1 MHDNQSTCAQKY
13 HKLTADREVYL
24 DRARECSELTL
35 PALIPP
41 EGFSSVTDL
50 YQPFQSTGARGVN
63 NLASKLLLLLFPP
76 NAPFF
81 RLAMDTATKAE
92 LDQSGDLRAQIE
104 DGLAGIEREIS
115 GEIETS
121 AMRVHVFEA
130 LKHLIISGN
139 VLVHLPKKGGIRVF
153 PLSSY
158 VCKRDPNGELLEA
171 IVEEKISPQV
181 LPENMEGIDYE
192 KDELIKIYTKIYRT
206 DIDNY
211 EIYQEVEGQ
220 VVPESR
226 GTYKK
231 ELLPWRALRMVH
243 LDGED
248 YGRSYVEEY
257 IGDLKSLEG
266 LMESLVSA
274 AAASSKLVFLVRP
287 NASVKRRDLTSAK
300 NGAVI
305 GGMPED
311 VKVLQ
316 TEKSHDM
323 RVVLETVKRIED
335 RLAFAFLL
343 NTSIQRQAERVT
355 AEEIRFMAQELE
367 SALGGV
373 YSILS
378 QEMQLPIVHILMD
391 KMSSANKIPKLP
403 KGTVNPVI
411 VTGVEALG
419 RGNDLNKLRTFI
431 QDIVQLAQ
439 ANPETLQRVNFGD
452 LIARLATG
460 HGIDTVGLIKT
471 EEDIQQEQQQAQ
483 MQQQQMMAQ
492 QQQAQMQQATI
503 PGVAKEMMK
512 GVSKQMENDPDAAA
526 AMQEQMAAMA
536 QQQQPTQ

>member
-1 MHDNQSTCAQKY
+1 MHDKKNTCAQRY
-13 HKLTADREVYL
+13 YKLSADREIYL

-35 PALIPP
+35 PALVLP
-41 EGFSSVTDL
+41 EGFSSASDL

-76 NAPFF
+76 NSPFF
-81 RLAMDTATKAE
+81 RLAMDTKTKAE
-92 LDQSGDLRAQIE
+92 LDNDGQLRAQIE

-115 GEIETS
+115 SEIETS

-130 LKHLIISGN
+130 LKHLIVSGN
-139 VLVHLPKKGGIRVF
+139 VLLHLPKKGGVRVF

-158 VCKRDPNGELLEA
+158 VCKRAPDGELLEA
-171 IVEEKISPQV
+171 ILEEKVSPRA
-181 LPENMEGIDYE
+181 LPEGMEGIDYE
-192 KDELIKIYTKIYRT
+192 GDENLKIYTKIYRAET
-206 DIDNY
+206 DQY
-211 EIYQEVEGQ
+211 EIYQEVEGIL
-220 VVPESR
+220 VPGSE
-226 GTYKK
+226 GKYKK
-231 ELLPWRALRMVH
+231 DLMPWRALRMVH

-257 IGDLKSLEG
+257 LGDLKSLEG

-287 NASVKRRDLTSAK
+287 NASVKRRDLTSAR

-311 VKVLQ
+311 VRVLQ
-316 TEKSHDM
+316 TEKAHDM
-323 RVVLETVKRIED
+323 RVVLDTVQRIEE

-343 NTSIQRQAERVT
+343 NTSVQRQAERVT

-391 KMSSANKIPKLP
+391 KMSSDKRIPKLP
-403 KGTVNPVI
+403 KGTVKPVI

-419 RGNDLNKLRTFI
+419 RGNDLNKLRTYV
-431 QDIVQLAQ
+431 QDLVQLAQ
-439 ANPETLQRVNFGD
+439 ANPETIQRINFGD
-452 LIARLATG
+452 LVARLATG
-460 HGIDTVGLIKT
+460 HGIDTTGLIKSD
-471 EEDIQQEQQQAQ
+471 EQIQAENQQAQMMQQQ
-483 MQQQQMMAQ
+483 MQQQQLMASV
-492 QQQAQMQQATI
+492 A
-503 PGVAKEMMK
+503 PGVAKE
-512 GVSKQMENDPDAAA
+512 VAKQGMEPGNPMGEQIKQ
-526 AMQEQMAAMA
+526 AME
-536 QQQQPTQ
+536 QQQPQE

>member
-1 MHDNQSTCAQKY
+1 MINNISCSQRY
-13 HKLTADREVYL
+13 HKLTGDREIYL

-35 PALIPP
+35 PSLITP
-41 EGFSSVTDL
+41 EGFSSATDL

-76 NAPFF
+76 NSPFF
-81 RLAMDTATKAE
+81 RLAMDTKTKME
-92 LDQSGDLRAQIE
+92 LDQDGQLRAEIE
-104 DGLAGIEREIS
+104 QGLAGVEREVM
-115 GEIETS
+115 GEIENS

-139 VLVHLPKKGGIRVF
+139 VLIHLPKKGGIRVF

-158 VCKRDPNGELLEA
+158 VCKRDPNGQLLEV
-171 IVEEKISPQV
+171 IVEETISPKV
-181 LPENMEGIDYE
+181 LPEDMEGIDYTSD
-192 KDELIKIYTKIYRT
+192 KDIKIYTKVSRT
-206 DIDNY
+206 KEDEY
-211 EIYQEVEGQ
+211 YIYQEVEGML
-220 VVPESR
+220 VPNSE

-231 ELLPWRALRMVH
+231 DLLPWRALRMVH

-257 IGDLKSLEG
+257 LGDLKSLEG
-266 LMESLVSA
+266 LMESIVSA

-287 NASVKRRDLTSAK
+287 NASVKRRDLTNAK

-305 GGMPED
+305 VGSPDD

-316 TEKSHDM
+316 TEKDRDL

-343 NTSIQRQAERVT
+343 NTSIQRDAERVT

-378 QEMQLPIVHILMD
+378 QEMQLPIVNILMD
-391 KMSSANKIPKLP
+391 RMSTAKKIPKLP
-403 KGTVNPVI
+403 KGAVTPVI

-419 RGNDLNKLRTFI
+419 RGNDLNKLRGYI
-431 QDIVQLAQ
+431 QDLMQIAQ
-439 ANPETLQRVNFGD
+439 ANPQAIQMINFND
-452 LIARLATG
+452 LVARLATG
-460 HGIDTVGLIKT
+460 HGIDTIGLIKT
-471 EEDIQQEQQQAQ
+471 EQQLQAEMQAQQQAQ
-483 MQQQQMMAQ
+483 QDQMM
-492 QQQAQMQQATI
+492 MQTMQDSA
-503 PGVAKEMMK
+503 PSVAKEIAK
-512 GVSKQMENDPDAAA
+512 GVYKNNPQENI
-526 AMQEQMAAMA
+526 EE
-536 QQQQPTQ
+536 

>member
-1 MHDNQSTCAQKY
+1 MINNISCSQRY
-13 HKLTADREVYL
+13 HKLTGDREIYL

-35 PALIPP
+35 PSLITP
-41 EGFSSVTDL
+41 EGFSSATDL

-76 NAPFF
+76 NSPFF
-81 RLAMDTATKAE
+81 RLAMDTKTKME
-92 LDQSGDLRAQIE
+92 LDQDGQLRAQIE
-104 DGLAGIEREIS
+104 QGLAGVEREVM
-115 GEIETS
+115 GEIENS

-130 LKHLIISGN
+130 LKHLIVSGN
-139 VLVHLPKKGGIRVF
+139 VLLHLPKKGGVRVF

-158 VCKRDPNGELLEA
+158 VCKRDPNGELLEV
-171 IVEEKISPQV
+171 IVEETVSPKV
-181 LPENMEGIDYE
+181 LPEGMDGIDYTSE
-192 KDELIKIYTKIYRT
+192 KDIKIYTKVTRT
-206 DIDNY
+206 KEDEY
-211 EIYQEVEGQ
+211 YIYQEVEGM
-220 VVPESR
+220 VVPDSE

-257 IGDLKSLEG
+257 LGDLKSLEG
-266 LMESLVSA
+266 LMESIVSA

-287 NASVKRRDLTSAK
+287 NASVKRRDLTNAK

-305 GGMPED
+305 VGSPDD

-316 TEKSHDM
+316 TEKSSDL

-343 NTSIQRQAERVT
+343 NTSIQRDAERVT

-391 KMSSANKIPKLP
+391 RMSTSKKIPKLP
-403 KGTVNPVI
+403 KGSVTPVI

-419 RGNDLNKLRTFI
+419 RGNDLNKLRGYV
-431 QDIVQLAQ
+431 QDLMQLAQ
-439 ANPETLQRVNFGD
+439 ANPQAIQMINFND
-452 LIARLATG
+452 LVARLATG
-460 HGIDTVGLIKT
+460 HGIDTIGLIKT
-471 EEDIQQEQQQAQ
+471 EQQLQAE
-483 MQQQQMMAQ
+483 MQQ
-492 QQQAQMQQATI
+492 QQQAQQEQMMMQTMQDAA
-503 PGVAKEMMK
+503 PSVAKEIVK
-512 GVSKQMENDPDAAA
+512 GSNEEKLQQNQ
-526 AMQEQMAAMA
+526 QE
-536 QQQQPTQ
+536 TVEE